1 MAFRE
6 KYPIRMKIKIDN
18 EPVEQVSNFKYL
30 SNDIFCDTKANIQI
44 KLAKFQSICGTIQR
58 TLH

>member
-44 KLAKFQSICGTIQR
+44 KLAKFQSIC
-58 TLH
+58 